1 MYDILI
7 LTLAIISIYG
17 ILIGITSVVVLVLE
31 RLYCT
36 CKPTYHFTDYIPNNV
51 AGFILWPLILPLL
64 LLELLY
70 ITTYCLTQKLR
81 KIL

>member
-17 ILIGITSVVVLVLE
+17 ILIGITAVVVLVLE
-31 RLYCT
+31 HTYGT

-64 LLELLY
+64 LLEIIY
-70 ITTYCLTQKLR
+70 IATYCLTQKLR

>member
-31 RLYCT
+31 HLYCT

-70 ITTYCLTQKLR
+70 IATYCLTQKLR
-81 KIL
+81 KLL